1 MKLNREADGWSK
13 VILCPFVAAAFI
25 AKISMIRHTPRYDLV
40 VFGATGFVGRILCQ
54 YLLNQIGLNQQVKWA
69 IAGRSRTKLDALAVA
84 LGPRAANLPRIT
96 ADVSDETSLLNLCA
110 QTQVVLST
118 VGPYALYGEPL
129 VKVCTE
135 TGTDY
140 CDLTG
145 EPQWIRQMIQQYDTA
160 AQRSGARIIHC
171 CGFDSIPSDLGV
183 YYLQQQ
189 TQQRFGQP
197 CNRVKMRLKDARG
210 GISGGTAASGINL
223 VKEASTNPD
232 LRQELANPYSLCPDS
247 HPTTAHPPT
256 LIPVEYDENFQG
268 WVSPFVMAAINTR
281 IVLRSNALLNYAY
294 GTKFQYDEGIL
305 TGPGTIGWIAAQS
318 LKVGLDSIA
327 LAMTLPPMR
336 WLLENTLI
344 PKAGEGPSV
353 SDQEQGFYDLRFWGM
368 TANGQTLQVKVTG
381 DRDPGYGSTAQ
392 MLGQAGLCLAQDFP
406 QSAKAGGFWTPASM
420 FGDILIQRLVNA
432 AGLTFEVL

>member
-1 MKLNREADGWSK
+1 MTH
-13 VILCPFVAAAFI
+13 
-25 AKISMIRHTPRYDLV
+25 HTPHYDLV

-54 YLLNQIGLNQQVKWA
+54 YLLNQVGVNGHVKWA
-69 IAGRSRTKLDALAVA
+69 IAARSSAKLDTLVA
-84 LGPRAANLPRIT
+84 SLGSRVANLPRIT
-96 ADVSDETSLLNLCA
+96 ADVSDEASLRNLCA
-110 QTQVVLST
+110 QTQVVIST

-129 VKVCTE
+129 VKVCAE

-145 EPQWIRQMIQQYDTA
+145 EPQWIRQMIQRYDTT
-160 AQRSGARIIHC
+160 AQSSGARIIHC

-189 TQQRFGQP
+189 SQQQFGQP
-197 CNRVKMRLKDARG
+197 CDRVKMRLKTARG

-223 VKEASTNPD
+223 VKAASADPD
-232 LRQELANPYSLCPDS
+232 LRQELNNPYSLCPDS
-247 HPTTAHPPT
+247 NQTSAHPPT
-256 LIPVEYDENFQG
+256 LIPVDYDKDFQA

-281 IVLRSNALLNYAY
+281 IVLRSNALLNHAY
-294 GTKFQYDEGIL
+294 STHFQYDEGVL
-305 TGPGTIGWIAAQS
+305 TGPGALGWMAAQG
-318 LKVGLDSIA
+318 LKFGLGSFA
-327 LAMTLPPMR
+327 LATTLPPTR
-336 WLLENTLI
+336 WLLEHTLI

-381 DRDPGYGSTAQ
+381 DRDPGYGSTAK
-392 MLGQAGLCLAQDFP
+392 MLGQAGLCLTQDFP
-406 QSAKAGGFWTPASM
+406 QSVKAGGFWTPASM
-420 FGDILIQRLVNA
+420 FGEILIERLEQS